1 MTKTFTSPQHTF
13 KNHRLALL
21 LVLAAGVFLRVF
33 HYLNN
38 RSLWEDEV
46 FLASSLIRMDFME
59 LATLP
64 LDYQQRAPIG
74 FLWLAHL
81 GVFLFDKRELSL
93 RLFPFIAGIAAL
105 FTFVPV
111 ARYFLRSKQGV
122 FAAVFVAAL
131 APPLVYH
138 AVEVKQYGTEF
149 FASILS
155 LFLYTRYDQ
164 RKNIKDLLTWGFSG
178 AIILWF
184 SFSSLFIL
192 FGMAGAIG
200 LNCMIKKDWKNL
212 VLYMIP
218 FSLWLLSFLIQYVF
232 FISKFPEE
240 EWLVQFWRN
249 RDAFLPLPPHSVGD
263 FLWPLKQIYSLVRYP
278 MGLTWFDLDYN
289 HYYSNNVRILARM
302 PVLPIFAGLMGLWA
316 LVKSDRKHLLLFSL
330 PVILALVASAFE
342 FYPLR
347 ERLTVFL
354 APIFILV
361 IAKGVEEIYNF
372 PLPVFAKNLFFFALL
387 AAPFVNS
394 TFQVIHPELFGD
406 YKKSSQREAM
416 QYLQKNYREGDVV
429 YVYWNNQPS
438 FKYYQDAYG
447 FNFKTIYGSDV
458 RLASHN
464 FESYFNN
471 LSPDFRKLEGNE
483 RLWYA
488 YKPYNGIKIGDIE
501 NEPGWYYHKV
511 DAVKKMKEKISSF
524 GILTTSFPSSEMST
538 DIKLLLFKLEA
549 KSHF

>member
-13 KNHRLALL
+13 KNHRFALL

-164 RKNIKDLLTWGFSG
+164 RKKIKDLLTWGFSG

-184 SFSSLFIL
+184 SFSSLFVL

-330 PVILALVASAFE
+330 PVVLALVASAFE

-471 LSPDFRKLEGNE
+471 LSPDFRKLAGNE

-501 NEPGWYYHKV
+501 NQPGWYYHKV